1 MEKRDYV
8 TVFKL
13 IDEKYDD
20 PSAITNIEIIHFKPK
35 DKKISLKEM
44 QELVGGYI
52 EMGQTM
58 TIDNQPHTIFVDEEG
73 IPKGRPINHGFY
85 WSYGTE
91 YRGTVICVPEELLE

>member
-13 IDEKYDD
+13 IDEKKDNQN
-20 PSAITNIEIIHFKPK
+20 AITNIEIQHFKPK

-52 EMGQTM
+52 ELGQTI
-58 TIDNQPHTIFVDEEG
+58 TIDNQLHYILVDEEG
-73 IPKGRPINHGFY
+73 ILKRRPINHGFY

-91 YRGTVICVPEELLE
+91 YRGTVICVPEEMYE